1 MDSTTLLTVDDLLR
15 VPGPDLPHELRRGVL
30 RLVTPAITTHGAVS
44 ARLLA
49 PLGQHV
55 YTHDLGALF
64 TAEAG
69 FILERDPDTL
79 LCPDVAFVAKGRL
92 AAGRRRWGFPQI
104 APDLAVEVLSPSDR
118 PAEVRAK
125 VAEYLRLGVRCGWI
139 CDLAERR
146 VQVHTLGE
154 GPDRRIATAELGEGD
169 VVDGRDVLPGFRQPL
184 AELFRALYPPA

>member
-79 LCPDVAFVAKGRL
+79 LCPDIAFVSRKRL
-92 AAGRRRWGFPQI
+92 PAGGLEPRFLEL
-104 APDLAVEVLSPSDR
+104 APDLAVEVLTPSSR
-118 PAEVRAK
+118 PGEVRAK
-125 VAEYLRLGVRCGWI
+125 VADYLRLGVRAVWVVDPARRAARIHSRVGRRTSAVL
-139 CDLAERR
+139 LAEDD
-146 VQVHTLGE
+146 LLDGGE
-154 GPDRRIATAELGEGD
+154 
-169 VVDGRDVLPGFRQPL
+169 VVPGFRCRI
-184 AELFRALYPPA
+184 AELFTDLRR